1 MEAVVEKLR
10 QHGIEVTQLDSPT
23 TLDVEAFQIDNVET
37 RPFAQNGH
45 RNTLLSGAYASEER
59 TFNSGDFRVSLETP
73 LANLI
78 FYLLEP
84 EADDGLAY
92 WNYFD
97 DYLEA
102 LQASSQALV
111 YPVFKVLD

>member
-1 MEAVVEKLR
+1 
-10 QHGIEVTQLDSPT
+10 
-23 TLDVEAFQIDNVET
+23 
-37 RPFAQNGH
+37 
-45 RNTLLSGAYASEER
+45 
-59 TFNSGDFRVSLETP
+59 VSLETP

-97 DYLEA
+97 TYLA
-102 LQASSQALV
+102 TQQASGEALV
-111 YPVFKVLD
+111 YPVFKVVE